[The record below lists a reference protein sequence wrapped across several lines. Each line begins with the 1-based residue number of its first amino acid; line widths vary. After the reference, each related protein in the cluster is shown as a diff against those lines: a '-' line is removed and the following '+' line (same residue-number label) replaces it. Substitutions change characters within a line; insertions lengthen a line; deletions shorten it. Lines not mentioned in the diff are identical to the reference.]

1 MVYYF
6 YTDIMIISI
15 TNDLFKVIM
24 HTNIR
29 SPPRRFSKVLRTC
42 QLNRKAEQQRTHGMV
57 VRANCFPMLFKKL
70 VFEIMNKLFR
80 NGPSAVGSDGNV
92 SRTTNLYTYV
102 HSRVVVL
109 LWLNVV
115 LQLKLFL
122 YTVITLH
129 SYSSTQSCLYTVLT
143 LHSSYSTQL
152 CLYTVLTLHSYS
164 STQLCLFT
172 VLTLHSYSSTQLCLY
187 TVLTLHSSYST
198 QFLLYT
204 VIPLHSLSLHSS
216 YSTQFLLYTVIP
228 LHSYSSTQLCLY
240 TVITLHNYIM
250 AIAWRYPFPRREY
263 RYWWGAQNV
272 SRDEFIFSTSVLVFS
287 RNTCKVLNVPY
298 QTHVTLS

>member
-122 YTVITLH
+122 YTVMSLHSYVSTQFLLYTVILLHSYASTQFLLYTVLTLH
-129 SYSSTQSCLYTVLT
+129 SSYFTQLFLYTVFLYTVLT

-152 CLYTVLTLHSYS
+152 
-164 STQLCLFT
+164 F
-172 VLTLHSYSSTQLCLY
+172 
-187 TVLTLHSSYST
+187 
-198 QFLLYT
+198 
-204 VIPLHSLSLHSS
+204 
-216 YSTQFLLYTVIP
+216 LYTVIP
-228 LHSYSSTQLCLY
+228 LHSYASTQLLLY
-240 TVITLHNYIM
+240 IIIL
-250 AIAWRYPFPRREY
+250 W
-263 RYWWGAQNV
+263 Q
-272 SRDEFIFSTSVLVFS
+272 SRDVILFLDANIGIDGVL
-287 RNTCKVLNVPY
+287 K
-298 QTHVTLS
+298 TLAVMSLFFRRPC

>member
-122 YTVITLH
+122 YTVMSLH
-129 SYSSTQSCLYTVLT
+129 SSYSTQLFLYTVMPLHSSYSTQFLLYTVMSLHSSYSTQLFLYTVMSLHSSYSTQLFFYTVMSLHSSYSTQFLLYTVLT
-143 LHSSYSTQL
+143 LHSYSFTQSFSTQFL
-152 CLYTVLTLHSYS
+152 LYTVLTLHSYS
-164 STQLCLFT
+164 STQLF
-172 VLTLHSYSSTQLCLY
+172 LY
-187 TVLTLHSSYST
+187 TVM
-198 QFLLYT
+198 
-204 VIPLHSLSLHSS
+204 
-216 YSTQFLLYTVIP
+216 P
-228 LHSYSSTQLCLY
+228 LHSYYST
-240 TVITLHNYIM
+240 
-250 AIAWRYPFPRREY
+250 
-263 RYWWGAQNV
+263 
-272 SRDEFIFSTSVLVFS
+272 
-287 RNTCKVLNVPY
+287 
-298 QTHVTLS
+298 